1 MDGGRGSKGCKKKKK
16 KRMYQQPLEEGLA
29 AALEEF
35 LSGSQQSCVENGEET
50 ITRWAREEGHSGRER
65 PWSQD
70 VFLLCPDGSHPK
82 KVLLYSSQGKETS

>member
-1 MDGGRGSKGCKKKKK
+1 MEGAAVKAVKKKK

-65 PWSQD
+65 PW
-70 VFLLCPDGSHPK
+70 P
-82 KVLLYSSQGKETS
+82 